1 MARIKQVFA
10 SGTIA
15 NVIFYQFNGKPCA
28 RSRPA
33 RVRQTTATQKESK
46 LFGSAK
52 TLSRLLR
59 QSLEGLLPH
68 YRSKTVMYR
77 VDKGVMQWM
86 RTVQAAGQEIV
97 ALPGFPCTG
106 EDGFNEWLKVNIRAV
121 LSGTTLQ
128 VTVPAIETI
137 PAVAGSSSA
146 VLTLAVAC
154 IDPRQAR
161 VLHSEEQRV
170 EISVPPAGGEVT
182 ILSFEVVVQE
192 GVFLTLSA
200 ALSSEKGKES
210 KGVVVEKRA
219 SQPVVVLE
227 GWYGGE
233 TNGLA

>member
-1 MARIKQVFA
+1 MARIEKIFA

-59 QSLEGLLPH
+59 QSLSGLLPH
-68 YRSKTVMYR
+68 YHSKTVMYR
-77 VDKGVMQWM
+77 VDKGVMRWM
-86 RTVQAAGQEIV
+86 RTVQAAGQDLIT
-97 ALPGFPCTG
+97 LPGFSCTG
-106 EDGFNEWLKVNIRAV
+106 EDSLDDWLKANIRAV

-137 PAVAGSSSA
+137 PAAAGNSSA

-154 IDPRQAR
+154 IAPRQAR
-161 VLHSEEQRV
+161 VLHSEEQTV
-170 EISVPPAGGEVT
+170 EISIPPVGGEATV
-182 ILSFEVVVQE
+182 LSFEVVVQE
-192 GVFLTLSA
+192 GVFIILSA
-200 ALSSEKGKES
+200 ALSSEKGKEG
-210 KGVVVEKRA
+210 KGVVVGKRA

-227 GWYGGE
+227 GWYCGG
-233 TNGLA
+233 